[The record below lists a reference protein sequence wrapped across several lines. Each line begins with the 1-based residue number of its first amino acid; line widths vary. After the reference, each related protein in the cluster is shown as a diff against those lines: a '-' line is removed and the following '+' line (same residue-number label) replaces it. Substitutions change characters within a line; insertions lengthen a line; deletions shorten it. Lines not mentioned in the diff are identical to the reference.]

1 MSEPIYTLEQ
11 YLKPKVNPAVITIEV
26 LVLILNQDTVFKKIV
41 KHQNYEAQEY
51 SLEECIDKCNDYM
64 RDHGLFFVTTPE
76 QRREASR
83 RFLVGE
89 TRQEPE
95 EPKSDFPIDIAL
107 RVG

>member
-11 YLKPKVNPAVITIEV
+11 YLKPKVNPAVITTEV

-51 SLEECIDKCNDYM
+51 SLEDCIDKCIDYM

-76 QRREASR
+76 ERREAAIL
-83 RFLVGE
+83 FLNA
-89 TRQEPE
+89 E
-95 EPKSDFPIDIAL
+95 E
-107 RVG
+107 